1 MRDGDES
8 LRPLPSLTFQ
18 GRPSCSLAPSMPKSC
33 TRGVDSQ
40 AGAGGNGGG
49 AAVRV
54 GMGNGRPLVTAGD
67 ASGLRHG
74 SGSRSSGANSSGV
87 LAKRADRVLVTRFAP
102 RGGLS
107 DLASFARGGGGA
119 SCRGARAHTVET
131 QVRRARARWGS
142 TFLKDRL
149 KERRRPCVAAS
160 SCRGSAKSRSP
171 VRERQMGHRQRSIP
185 VAGDRSAGPARIA
198 PQPVRQG
205 RVCLE
210 DLVDAVGLGPLLA
223 DVAASDGG
231 HWRPAVADIHFAQW
245 KPHA

>member
-107 DLASFARGGGGA
+107 DLASFARGGGGRVVPGCQSA
-119 SCRGARAHTVET
+119 YGGDAGA
-131 QVRRARARWGS
+131 
-142 TFLKDRL
+142 
-149 KERRRPCVAAS
+149 P
-160 SCRGSAKSRSP
+160 
-171 VRERQMGHRQRSIP
+171 
-185 VAGDRSAGPARIA
+185 GPS
-198 PQPVRQG
+198 
-205 RVCLE
+205 
-210 DLVDAVGLGPLLA
+210 AVGL
-223 DVAASDGG
+223 DVFEGSIEGASSSMRGG
-231 HWRPAVADIHFAQW
+231 KFLPW
-245 KPHA
+245 